1 MGQFCARAPS
11 VGSLPRRPD
20 CRCELDGE
28 WCRSKDACERRYGKM
43 TTPGQADPEVPSVEY
58 GLIRAHV
65 LASLGTLLISVA
77 FGLVVATKFSVPEFL
92 GGHSWLTWGRLRYN
106 HTQGILFG
114 WLGNAFLAF
123 VYYAVPRLAN
133 RPVSSRNLGWL
144 LFWIWNCA
152 VVFPGWV
159 LVAAGFSQPL
169 EWAEFPLVVDA
180 FVVLAFVL
188 MVSEFVLPFLKARL
202 SDLYVSAWYIIGGI
216 IFTMLAYPVGNL
228 VPELVPGARGAAFSG
243 LWIHDAVGLYV
254 TPYALAIAYYVIP
267 ATTRR
272 AIFSHF
278 LSMVGFW
285 LLFFTYPLNGTH
297 HYVYSAIPMAAQ
309 KGAIVASVY
318 LGMAVILVVT
328 NHLLSLR
335 GNSGTASKDLPLR
348 FVWFGVVSY
357 LVVSLQGSVQALMPV
372 NRFIHF
378 TDWVI
383 GHSHLAM
390 IGFASF
396 IALGGIAHLWQRIPG
411 TRYNE
416 RMMNWSFWL
425 LAVGLTLMVA
435 DLTIAGLVEAQLWE
449 SSAPWM
455 ESVRAVASYWLVR
468 TFSGL
473 PILAGFVLFWTSL
486 LSGPRPSAATAAVS
500 RETSEHIP
508 AAEGDAS
515 TSHEA
520 PSSRRF
526 SYAHAVI
533 FGAGVGFF
541 ALSFLVLAI
550 LPGKELEN
558 EIERVAPVTM
568 PTLSASEQRGRVVYG
583 REGCAY
589 CHTQQIRSVAA
600 DVRRFGAPTEPWETK
615 YDYPQLWGTRRIGP
629 DLSREFN
636 LHPRDWQLTHLYD
649 PRLVVR
655 DSVMPPYPWLFN
667 GSPGQPTQ
675 EALDLLV
682 YIESLGRARHLSGF
696 ERQALVSSVQ
706 PETLDMAMASE
717 PSAKA
722 TAPNVPIAMKGGNSI
737 SAPVLHPAS
746 EPDDLQEEVS
756 RGGSLFAAN
765 CASCHGPAGKGDGK
779 ASASLL
785 PRPANL
791 TAARFSDE
799 RLSSVLWNGI
809 VSSAMPPWRQLPTE
823 DLRALVA
830 YIDSLHVASAPPS
843 TQESTSLAESKA
855 LFAAACASCHG
866 DTGAGNGPAAGAL
879 APSPT
884 NFHLKKP
891 TAERAWEVLEN
902 GVPGTAMPPWK
913 DQLSAA
919 ERHGLVEFVRSLC
932 GTPQEN
938 SNQ

>member
-1 MGQFCARAPS
+1 MATLIEQPVYPAGQRS
-11 VGSLPRRPD
+11 VQSAG
-20 CRCELDGE
+20 EL
-28 WCRSKDACERRYGKM
+28 
-43 TTPGQADPEVPSVEY
+43 PSVEY

-65 LASLGTLLISVA
+65 FASLVTLVIPVL
-77 FGLVVATKFSVPEFL
+77 FGILVATKFTFPEFL
-92 GGHSWLTWGRLRYN
+92 GGHGWLTWGRLRYN
-106 HTQGILFG
+106 HTQGIFFG

-123 VYYAVPRLAN
+123 LYYAVPRLAN
-133 RPVSSRNLGWL
+133 RPVLSPKLGWF
-144 LFWIWNCA
+144 LFWIWNFA
-152 VVFPGWV
+152 VVLPGWV

-169 EWAEFPLVVDA
+169 EWAEFPLVVAA
-180 FVVLAFVL
+180 FVVLAFIL
-188 MVSEFVLPFLKARL
+188 MAFEFVLPFLKAWL
-202 SDLYVSAWYIIGGI
+202 SDLYVSGWYIIGGI
-216 IFTMLAYPVGNL
+216 VFTMLAYPVGNL
-228 VPELVPGARGAAFSG
+228 VPWFVPGVRGAAFSG

-254 TPYALAIAYYVIP
+254 TPFAVAIAYYVIP

-272 AIFSHF
+272 PISSHF

-285 LLFFTYPLNGTH
+285 LLFFVYPLNGTH

-309 KGAIVASVY
+309 KGAIVASAY
-318 LGMAVILVVT
+318 QGMDVILVVT
-328 NHLLSLR
+328 NLLLSLS
-335 GNSGTASKDLPLR
+335 GSSGTASKDVPLR

-357 LVVSLQGSVQALMPV
+357 LVVSLQGSVQAFMPV

-378 TDWVI
+378 TDFVI

-425 LAVGLTLMVA
+425 LAVGLTLMVT
-435 DLTIAGLVEAQLWE
+435 DLTIAGLVEAQVWQ
-449 SSAPWM
+449 SSAPWID
-455 ESVRAVASYWLVR
+455 SVRAVGSYWLVR
-468 TFSGL
+468 TLSGL
-473 PILAGFVLFWTSL
+473 PILAGFVLFWISL
-486 LSGPRPSAATAAVS
+486 VTGPRLSEAIVSETSRVASEDKAAFEDGSAA
-500 RETSEHIP
+500 
-508 AAEGDAS
+508 
-515 TSHEA
+515 SHE
-520 PSSRRF
+520 PSLTGWLSH
-526 SYAHAVI
+526 AHVI
-533 FGAGVGFF
+533 AFGAGVGFF

-550 LPGKELEN
+550 LPGKELAD
-558 EIERVAPVTM
+558 EIKRVAPVTM
-568 PTLSASEQRGRVVYG
+568 PTLTASEQRGRVIYG

-589 CHTQQIRSVAA
+589 CHTEQIRSLAA
-600 DVRRFGAPTEPWETK
+600 DVRRFGAPTEAWETK
-615 YDYPQLWGTRRIGP
+615 FDYPQLWGTRRIGP

-655 DSVMPPYPWLFN
+655 DSVMPQYPWLFKGN
-667 GSPGQPTQ
+667 ANQPTQ
-675 EALDLLV
+675 EGLDVLAYL
-682 YIESLGRARHLSGF
+682 ESLGRARQLSGF
-696 ERQALVSSVQ
+696 DQQTLTSSVHAAT
-706 PETLDMAMASE
+706 PDMAMASE
-717 PSAKA
+717 PSARA
-722 TAPNVPIAMKGGNSI
+722 TPPTVPIAMTGGYSD

-746 EPDDLQEEVS
+746 NPDDLQEEVS

-791 TAARFSDE
+791 AAARFSDE

-809 VSSAMPPWRQLPTE
+809 VGSAMPPWRQIPTE

-830 YIDSLHVASAPPS
+830 YIDSLQVASAPPS
-843 TQESTSLAESKA
+843 TQESTSLTEGKA

-902 GVPGTAMPPWK
+902 GVPGTAMAPWK
-913 DQLSAA
+913 DQLSED
-919 ERHGLVEFVRSLC
+919 ERHALVEFVRSLY

-938 SNQ
+938 SKQ